1 MSTGILHLHSFLP
14 YLLLVLLLLAFVSNL
29 MAWQKNS
36 SVSNGMST
44 LTKVAFIL
52 SHVQLVVG
60 LLLLFIGER
69 AQGAF
74 ANEGAMKNIMK
85 DSDLRLALVE
95 HPLMMIIAVALITV
109 GYVGSKK
116 KEGSAK
122 GKKVAIFYGLAL
134 VLIFARI
141 PWQTWLG

>member
-14 YLLLVLLLLAFVSNL
+14 YILLVLLLITFATNA
-29 MAWQKNS
+29 MAWVKKS
-36 SVSNGMST
+36 SVSSGMVT

-60 LLLLFIGER
+60 LLVIFMGER
-69 AQGAF
+69 AQAAF
-74 ANEGAMKNIMK
+74 GQENAMQNIMK

-95 HPLMMIIAVALITV
+95 HPLMMIIAIALITI
-109 GYVGSKK
+109 GYIGSKNK
-116 KEGSAK
+116 SGAEK
-122 GKKVAIFYGLAL
+122 GKKIAIFYGSAL

-141 PWQTWLG
+141 PWSAWLN